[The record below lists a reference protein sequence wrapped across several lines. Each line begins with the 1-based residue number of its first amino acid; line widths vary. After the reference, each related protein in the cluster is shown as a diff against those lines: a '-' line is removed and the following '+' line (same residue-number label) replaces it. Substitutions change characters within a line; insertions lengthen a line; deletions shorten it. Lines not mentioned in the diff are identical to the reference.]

1 MTGVTEGMMGPRAS
15 EEPPWTLW
23 AHEMPVGSIRALW
36 VQGPWRGHG
45 GSLRHS
51 NMGFLK
57 IW

>member
-1 MTGVTEGMMGPRAS
+1 MGPRGS

-23 AHEMPVGSIRALW
+23 GHEMALGPIRALW

-45 GSLRHS
+45 HGGSLRHS
-51 NMGFLK
+51 NTGFLK